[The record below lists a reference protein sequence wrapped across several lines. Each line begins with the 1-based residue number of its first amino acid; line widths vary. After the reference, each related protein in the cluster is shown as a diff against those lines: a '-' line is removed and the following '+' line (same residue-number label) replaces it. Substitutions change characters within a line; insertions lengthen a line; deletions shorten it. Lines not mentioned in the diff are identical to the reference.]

1 MIEGLQIAS
10 PRRMTLLRVR
20 LILSLAVSMILSFRL
35 WGAERYF
42 PATPLIPLNG
52 LPDWVNALTAILY
65 MLMSYPLSLLA
76 RRAET
81 QFKRVAS

>member
-1 MIEGLQIAS
+1 MIEFG
-10 PRRMTLLRVR
+10 
-20 LILSLAVSMILSFRL
+20 
-35 WGAERYF
+35 
-42 PATPLIPLNG
+42 
-52 LPDWVNALTAILY
+52 ALTAILY